1 MFDVLE
7 SPAKAIVQREY
18 LGATYDIADVD
29 FPSELEDRL
38 IPNTPREGERR
49 TFELPA
55 IVWKVM
61 VSCYAVFLAA
71 MLGSLGGGR
80 ASFAIAVS
88 AVYVS
93 MFFGV
98 ATLMARQS
106 PRQSRSILEHR
117 SGALQT
123 IYGPMFRTSVFA
135 QILVVPLAVALFGV
149 IFAVIRLALA

>member
-18 LGATYDIADVD
+18 PGVTYDIADVD
-29 FPSELEDRL
+29 FPSKLDDRL

-61 VSCYAVFLAA
+61 VSCYAIFLAA

-98 ATLMARQS
+98 AALMARHG
-106 PRQSRSILEHR
+106 PRQSHSVLDQNRGE
-117 SGALQT
+117 LQT
-123 IYGPMFRTSVFA
+123 IYGPMSRNAVFA
-135 QILVVPLAVALFGV
+135 QILVVPIAVALFGV
-149 IFAVIRLALA
+149 IFVGVHLALV